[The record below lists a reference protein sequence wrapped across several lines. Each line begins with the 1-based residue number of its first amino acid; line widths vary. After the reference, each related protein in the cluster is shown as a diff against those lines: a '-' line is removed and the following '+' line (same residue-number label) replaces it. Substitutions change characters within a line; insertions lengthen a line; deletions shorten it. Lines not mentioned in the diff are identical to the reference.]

1 MEKIQAKVK
10 RLQLTVIALVAVNL
24 FIILSAFV
32 KREEKF
38 DEISVDRI
46 NIVDKKG
53 VTKMVIAANDRI
65 RQDSND
71 ESVKKE
77 EFPSSG
83 ILFRNE
89 EGEECGGLIFRG
101 KKTRDGQ
108 DADAGLTFDQYNQDQ
123 NVVLQHKEN
132 VAATESVIED
142 GLAVIQRPDY
152 TKVKEEYGTYEKI
165 GSMDLTPQ
173 QRDSI
178 KSHYANLDVIGARR
192 LFIGTK
198 RGFKDKKPYNETGL
212 FIRDRGGNNAIR
224 IFVDYDNVPHFEVY
238 DKSGKR
244 KVYDLDIKARK

>member
-1 MEKIQAKVK
+1 MEKIQGKVK
-10 RLQLTVIALVAVNL
+10 RLQLAVMALVALNL

-71 ESVKKE
+71 ESVKKD

-83 ILFRNE
+83 MLFRNE

-101 KKTRDGQ
+101 KKSADGQ
-108 DADAGLTFDQYNQDQ
+108 VADAVLTFDQYNQDQ
-123 NVVLQHKEN
+123 NVVLEHKEN
-132 VAATESVIED
+132 VAPTESVIED
-142 GLAVIQRPDY
+142 GLLVIQRPNY
-152 TKVKEEYGTYEKI
+152 TKVEPEYQMYDKI
-165 GSMDLTPQ
+165 GKMELSQ
-173 QRDSI
+173 AQKDSLR
-178 KSHYANLDVIGARR
+178 SFYAYQDVVSARR

-198 RGFKDKKPYNETGL
+198 RGLKEGKPYSETGL
-212 FIRDRGGNNAIR
+212 FIKDRGGNNRIR
-224 IFVDYDNVPHFEVY
+224 IFVDYDNKPHFEVLGK
-238 DKSGKR
+238 DGKS
-244 KVYDLDIKARK
+244 KVYDLDLKVRK